1 MSLVF
6 KMDTRQQSLKFI
18 ILFLRQCSLTDT
30 NFSSYN
36 SHLDYNLGQNKME
49 QQANRT
55 PPPKSRIK
63 LRKSEN
69 VLFSYP
75 RSGVGEEDRY
85 KFPFLFCPRYSI
97 GNSGRRM
104 DFALHGVVVF
114 SLWLN
119 QLKSFQILKTN
130 LKLTSCS
137 LWLVYGGGRKGRGKS
152 LWLRRVQTSRL
163 SNPSCIFRSFLIWPN
178 IKYYSF
184 KIFLSVSD
192 WLINI
197 TS

>member
-30 NFSSYN
+30 NFSSYD
-36 SHLDYNLGQNKME
+36 SHLDYNLGQNKMAE
-49 QQANRT
+49 QANRT
-55 PPPKSRIK
+55 PPPPPPIK
-63 LRKSEN
+63 DKAAQKRKRAIFLSQIWGGGWGKRRGIN
-69 VLFSYP
+69 FHFSSVQDILSVIVAGVWILHCMVVLF
-75 RSGVGEEDRY
+75 
-85 KFPFLFCPRYSI
+85 
-97 GNSGRRM
+97 
-104 DFALHGVVVF
+104 F

-152 LWLRRVQTSRL
+152 LLQRRVQTSRL
-163 SNPSCIFRSFLIWPN
+163 QNPLHVTFFSDLA
-178 IKYYSF
+178 KY
-184 KIFLSVSD
+184 
-192 WLINI
+192 
-197 TS
+197 